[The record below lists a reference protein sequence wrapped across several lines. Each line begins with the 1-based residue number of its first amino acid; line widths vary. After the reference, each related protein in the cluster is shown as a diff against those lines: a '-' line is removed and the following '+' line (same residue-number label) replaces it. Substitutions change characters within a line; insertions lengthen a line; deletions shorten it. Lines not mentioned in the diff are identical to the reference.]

1 MGITREFLKDQMKRL
16 EVNYGKSRF
25 QITQEVFELW
35 YEVFA
40 DCEEEGLRIAVT
52 NCLKENEFAPNIAG
66 LMKYYREL
74 DDSRKEIAE
83 VMRSKYTNMLAM
95 WEEEYDSETF
105 RAIVE
110 YIFRFPK
117 EQRKVQMVELTHHAL
132 SFYNDCRN
140 CGRQDIP
147 TIKEY
152 VEGKR

>member
-1 MGITREFLKDQMKRL
+1 MIERAVFLTYLQKL
-16 EVNYGKSRF
+16 ERVYAPRMSFN
-25 QITQEVFELW
+25 QELVDIW
-35 YEVFA
+35 YEMFA
-40 DCEEEGLRIAVT
+40 DCDEEGLRIAVN
-52 NCLKENEFAPNIAG
+52 NCIKDSEYPPTIAG

-83 VMRSKYTNMLAM
+83 VMRAKYTTLRGM
-95 WEEEYDSETF
+95 WEEEYDSDTF
-105 RAIVE
+105 KAIVE

-117 EQRKVQMVELTHHAL
+117 EQRKVQMVELTHHAI

-140 CGRQDIP
+140 VGRQDIP